1 MLRNIIIS
9 IFLFFLFGCKELYF
23 KYPQPRG
30 GKVFNGDIKQM
41 LNIAIPTTINSN
53 GRNSILKDIVNDTL
67 QYIAMNNNQTQIEL
81 ELQFFNGITI
91 LEKFNIQSNIDSFL
105 TLIVFD
111 ENDEPIILEKENV
124 ICVNQKNEKDDSI
137 FRITFIFER
146 NRKNNDLR
154 VVMNPFM
161 MLETEDLYNMKG
173 ELNIIKYYDNDSS
186 KVYVADPSYMSFR
199 KYLKGISEYSFN
211 DLLIIE
217 LFDQVEKRIKL
228 DSIKYKNIKGLINFK
243 EIKNLGLDYI
253 NWLQPPH

>member
-1 MLRNIIIS
+1 MIKNIIIS
-9 IFLFFLFGCKELYF
+9 IFLIFLFGCKELYF

-30 GKVFNGDIKQM
+30 GKVFNGNLKQM
-41 LNIAIPTTINSN
+41 FISAIPTAINSN
-53 GRNSILKDIVNDTL
+53 RRNSILNDIVNDTL
-67 QYIAMNNNQTQIEL
+67 QYIAMNNNRTQIEL

-91 LEKFNIQSNIDSFL
+91 LEKFNIQSTIDSFL

-161 MLETEDLYNMKG
+161 LETEDLDNMKD

-199 KYLKGISEYSFN
+199 KYLKDIYEYSFT
-211 DLLIIE
+211 DLLITE
-217 LFDQVEKRIKL
+217 LFDQFEKRVEL

>member
-1 MLRNIIIS
+1 MIKNIIIS
-9 IFLFFLFGCKELYF
+9 IFLIFLFGCKELYF

-30 GKVFNGDIKQM
+30 GKVFNGNLKQM
-41 LNIAIPTTINSN
+41 FISAIPTTINSN
-53 GRNSILKDIVNDTL
+53 GRNSILNDIVNDTL
-67 QYIAMNNNQTQIEL
+67 QYIAMNNNRTQIEL
-81 ELQFFNGITI
+81 ELQVFNGITI

-111 ENDEPIILEKENV
+111 ENDEPIILEKENI
-124 ICVNQKNEKDDSI
+124 ICINQKNEKDDSI
-137 FRITFIFER
+137 FKIPFIFER

-161 MLETEDLYNMKG
+161 LETEDLDNMKD

-199 KYLKGISEYSFN
+199 KYLKGIYEYSFT
-211 DLLIIE
+211 DLLITE
-217 LFDQVEKRIKL
+217 LFDQFEKRVEL

-243 EIKNLGLDYI
+243 EIKILFLSIFN
-253 NWLQPPH
+253 

>member
-1 MLRNIIIS
+1 MIKNIIIS
-9 IFLFFLFGCKELYF
+9 IFLIFLFGCKELYF

-30 GKVFNGDIKQM
+30 GKVFNGNLKQM
-41 LNIAIPTTINSN
+41 FISAIPTTINSN
-53 GRNSILKDIVNDTL
+53 GRNSILNDIVNDTL
-67 QYIAMNNNQTQIEL
+67 QYIAMNNNRTQIEL

-111 ENDEPIILEKENV
+111 ENDEPIILEKENI
-124 ICVNQKNEKDDSI
+124 ICINQKNEKDDSI
-137 FRITFIFER
+137 FKIPFIFER

-161 MLETEDLYNMKG
+161 LETEDLDNMKD

-199 KYLKGISEYSFN
+199 KYLKGIYEYSFT
-211 DLLIIE
+211 DLLITE
-217 LFDQVEKRIKL
+217 LFDQFEKRVEL

>member
-1 MLRNIIIS
+1 MIKNIIIS
-9 IFLFFLFGCKELYF
+9 ICLIFLFGCKELYF

-30 GKVFNGDIKQM
+30 GKVFNGNLKQM
-41 LNIAIPTTINSN
+41 FISAIPTTINSN
-53 GRNSILKDIVNDTL
+53 GRNSILNDIVNDTL
-67 QYIAMNNNQTQIEL
+67 QYIAMNNNRTQIEL

-91 LEKFNIQSNIDSFL
+91 LEKFNIQSTIDSFL

-111 ENDEPIILEKENV
+111 ENDEPIILEKENI
-124 ICVNQKNEKDDSI
+124 ICINQKNEKDDSI
-137 FRITFIFER
+137 FEIPFIFER

-161 MLETEDLYNMKG
+161 LETEDLDNMKD
-173 ELNIIKYYDNDSS
+173 EFNIIKYYDNDSS

-199 KYLKGISEYSFN
+199 KYLKSISEYSFT

-217 LFDQVEKRIKL
+217 LFGQVEKRIEL

-243 EIKNLGLDYI
+243 EIKILFLSIFN
-253 NWLQPPH
+253 

>member
-53 GRNSILKDIVNDTL
+53 GRNSILNDIVNDTL

-105 TLIVFD
+105 TLIIFD

>member
-1 MLRNIIIS
+1 MIKNIIAS
-9 IFLFFLFGCKELYF
+9 IFLIFLFGCKELYF

-30 GKVFNGDIKQM
+30 GKVFNGNLKQM
-41 LNIAIPTTINSN
+41 FISAIPTTINSN
-53 GRNSILKDIVNDTL
+53 GRNSILNDIVNDTL
-67 QYIAMNNNQTQIEL
+67 QYIAMNNNRTQIEL

-111 ENDEPIILEKENV
+111 ENDEPIILEKENI
-124 ICVNQKNEKDDSI
+124 ICINQKNEKDDSI
-137 FRITFIFER
+137 FKIPFIFER

-161 MLETEDLYNMKG
+161 LETEDLDNMKD

-199 KYLKGISEYSFN
+199 KYLKGIYEYSFT
-211 DLLIIE
+211 DLLITE
-217 LFDQVEKRIKL
+217 LFDQFEKRVEL

-243 EIKNLGLDYI
+243 EIKILFLSIFN
-253 NWLQPPH
+253 

>member
-1 MLRNIIIS
+1 MVRNIIIS
-9 IFLFFLFGCKELYF
+9 LCLILLFGCKELYF

-30 GKVFNGDIKQM
+30 GKVFNGNLKQM
-41 LNIAIPTTINSN
+41 FISAIPTTINSN
-53 GRNSILKDIVNDTL
+53 GRNSILNDIVNDTL
-67 QYIAMNNNQTQIEL
+67 QYIAMNNNRTQIEL

-111 ENDEPIILEKENV
+111 ENDEPIILEKENI
-124 ICVNQKNEKDDSI
+124 ICINQKNEKDDSI
-137 FRITFIFER
+137 FKIPFIFER

-161 MLETEDLYNMKG
+161 LETEDLDNMKD

-199 KYLKGISEYSFN
+199 KYLKGIYEYSFT
-211 DLLIIE
+211 DLLITE
-217 LFDQVEKRIKL
+217 LFDQFEKRVEL

-243 EIKNLGLDYI
+243 EIKILFLSIFN
-253 NWLQPPH
+253 

>member
-53 GRNSILKDIVNDTL
+53 GRNSILNDIVNDTL

-217 LFDQVEKRIKL
+217 LFDQVEKRIKS

>member
-1 MLRNIIIS
+1 MNKNIIIS
-9 IFLFFLFGCKELYF
+9 IFLIFLFGCKELYF

-30 GKVFNGDIKQM
+30 GKVFNGNLKQM
-41 LNIAIPTTINSN
+41 FISAIPTTINSN
-53 GRNSILKDIVNDTL
+53 GRNSILNDIVNDTL
-67 QYIAMNNNQTQIEL
+67 QYIAMNNNRTQIEL

-111 ENDEPIILEKENV
+111 ENDEPIILEKENI
-124 ICVNQKNEKDDSI
+124 ICINQKNEKDDSI
-137 FRITFIFER
+137 FKIPFIFER

-161 MLETEDLYNMKG
+161 LETEDLDNMKD

-199 KYLKGISEYSFN
+199 KYLKGIYEYSFT

-217 LFDQVEKRIKL
+217 LFGQVEKRIEL

-243 EIKNLGLDYI
+243 EIKILFLSIFN
-253 NWLQPPH
+253 

>member
-1 MLRNIIIS
+1 MIKNIIIS
-9 IFLFFLFGCKELYF
+9 ICLIFLFGCKELYF

-30 GKVFNGDIKQM
+30 GKVFNGNLKQM
-41 LNIAIPTTINSN
+41 FISAIPTTINSN
-53 GRNSILKDIVNDTL
+53 GRNSILNDIVNDTL
-67 QYIAMNNNQTQIEL
+67 QNIAMNNNRTQIEL

-111 ENDEPIILEKENV
+111 ENDEPIILEKENI
-124 ICVNQKNEKDDSI
+124 ICINQKNEKDDSI
-137 FRITFIFER
+137 FKIPFIFER

-161 MLETEDLYNMKG
+161 LETEDLDNMKD

-199 KYLKGISEYSFN
+199 KYLKGIYEYSFT
-211 DLLIIE
+211 DLLITE
-217 LFDQVEKRIKL
+217 LFDQFEKRVEL

-243 EIKNLGLDYI
+243 EIKILFLSIFN
-253 NWLQPPH
+253 

>member
-1 MLRNIIIS
+1 MIKNIIIS
-9 IFLFFLFGCKELYF
+9 IFLIFLFGCKELYF

-30 GKVFNGDIKQM
+30 GKVFNGNLKQM
-41 LNIAIPTTINSN
+41 FISAIPTTINSN
-53 GRNSILKDIVNDTL
+53 GRNSILNDIVNDTL
-67 QYIAMNNNQTQIEL
+67 QYIAMNNNRTQIEL

-111 ENDEPIILEKENV
+111 ENDEPIILEKENI
-124 ICVNQKNEKDDSI
+124 ICINQKNEKDDSI
-137 FRITFIFER
+137 FKIPFIFER

-161 MLETEDLYNMKG
+161 LETEDLDNMKD

-199 KYLKGISEYSFN
+199 KYLKGIYEYSFT
-211 DLLIIE
+211 DLLITE
-217 LFDQVEKRIKL
+217 LFDQFEKRVEL

-243 EIKNLGLDYI
+243 EIKILFLSIFN
-253 NWLQPPH
+253 

>member
-1 MLRNIIIS
+1 MLRNLIIS

-41 LNIAIPTTINSN
+41 LNSARPTTINSN
-53 GRNSILKDIVNDTL
+53 GRNSILNDIVNDTL

-217 LFDQVEKRIKL
+217 LFDQFEKRIKL

-243 EIKNLGLDYI
+243 EIKILFLSIFN
-253 NWLQPPH
+253 

>member
-1 MLRNIIIS
+1 MVRNIIIS
-9 IFLFFLFGCKELYF
+9 LCLILLFGCKELYF

-30 GKVFNGDIKQM
+30 GKVFNGNLKQM
-41 LNIAIPTTINSN
+41 FISAIPTTINSN
-53 GRNSILKDIVNDTL
+53 GRNSILNDIVNDTL
-67 QYIAMNNNQTQIEL
+67 QYIAMNNNRTQIEL

-91 LEKFNIQSNIDSFL
+91 LEKFNIQSTIDSFL
-105 TLIVFD
+105 TLIVFG
-111 ENDEPIILEKENV
+111 ENDGSIILEKENI
-124 ICVNQKNEKDDSI
+124 ICINQKNEKDDSI
-137 FRITFIFER
+137 FKIPFIFER

-161 MLETEDLYNMKG
+161 LETEDLDNMKD

-199 KYLKGISEYSFN
+199 KYLKGIYEYSFT
-211 DLLIIE
+211 DILITE
-217 LFDQVEKRIKL
+217 LFDQFEKRVEL

>member
-1 MLRNIIIS
+1 MIKNIIIS
-9 IFLFFLFGCKELYF
+9 ICLIFLFGCKELYF

-30 GKVFNGDIKQM
+30 GKVFNGNLKQM
-41 LNIAIPTTINSN
+41 FISAIPTTINSN
-53 GRNSILKDIVNDTL
+53 GRNSILNDIVNDTL
-67 QYIAMNNNQTQIEL
+67 QYIAMNNNRTQIEL

-111 ENDEPIILEKENV
+111 ENDEPIILEKENI
-124 ICVNQKNEKDDSI
+124 ICINQKNEKDDSI
-137 FRITFIFER
+137 FKIPFIFER

-161 MLETEDLYNMKG
+161 LETEDLDNMKD

-199 KYLKGISEYSFN
+199 KYLKGIYEYSFT
-211 DLLIIE
+211 DLLITE
-217 LFDQVEKRIKL
+217 LFDQFEKRVEL

-243 EIKNLGLDYI
+243 EIKILFLSIFN
-253 NWLQPPH
+253 

>member
-1 MLRNIIIS
+1 MIKNIIIS
-9 IFLFFLFGCKELYF
+9 IFLIFLFGCKELYF

-30 GKVFNGDIKQM
+30 GKVFNGNLKQM
-41 LNIAIPTTINSN
+41 FISAIPTTINSN
-53 GRNSILKDIVNDTL
+53 GRNSILNDIVNDTL
-67 QYIAMNNNQTQIEL
+67 QYIAMNNNRTQIEL

-111 ENDEPIILEKENV
+111 ENDEPIILEKENI
-124 ICVNQKNEKDDSI
+124 ICINQKNEKDDSI
-137 FRITFIFER
+137 FKIPFIIER

-161 MLETEDLYNMKG
+161 LETEDLDNMKD

-199 KYLKGISEYSFN
+199 KYLKGIYEYSFT
-211 DLLIIE
+211 DLLITE
-217 LFDQVEKRIKL
+217 LFDQFEKRVEL

-243 EIKNLGLDYI
+243 EIKILFLSIFN
-253 NWLQPPH
+253 

>member
-1 MLRNIIIS
+1 MIKNIIIS
-9 IFLFFLFGCKELYF
+9 ICLIFLFGCKELYF

-30 GKVFNGDIKQM
+30 GKVFNGNLKQM
-41 LNIAIPTTINSN
+41 FISAIPTTINSN
-53 GRNSILKDIVNDTL
+53 GRNSILNDIVNDTL
-67 QYIAMNNNQTQIEL
+67 QYIAMNNNRTQIEL

-91 LEKFNIQSNIDSFL
+91 LEKFNIQSTIDSFL

-111 ENDEPIILEKENV
+111 ENDEPIILEKENI
-124 ICVNQKNEKDDSI
+124 ICINQKNEKDDSI
-137 FRITFIFER
+137 FKIPFIFER

-161 MLETEDLYNMKG
+161 LETEDLDNMKD

-199 KYLKGISEYSFN
+199 KYLKGIYEYSFT
-211 DLLIIE
+211 DLLITE
-217 LFDQVEKRIKL
+217 LFDQFEKRVEL

-243 EIKNLGLDYI
+243 EIKILFLSIFN
-253 NWLQPPH
+253 

>member
-1 MLRNIIIS
+1 M
-9 IFLFFLFGCKELYF
+9 F
-23 KYPQPRG
+23 
-30 GKVFNGDIKQM
+30 
-41 LNIAIPTTINSN
+41 NIAIPTTINSN

>member
-1 MLRNIIIS
+1 MIKNIIIS
-9 IFLFFLFGCKELYF
+9 IFLIFLFGCKELYF

-30 GKVFNGDIKQM
+30 GKVFNGNLKQM
-41 LNIAIPTTINSN
+41 FISAIPTTINSN
-53 GRNSILKDIVNDTL
+53 GRNSILNDIVNDTL

-137 FRITFIFER
+137 FKIPFIFER

>member
-1 MLRNIIIS
+1 MVRNIIIS
-9 IFLFFLFGCKELYF
+9 LWLILLFGCKELYF

-30 GKVFNGDIKQM
+30 GKVFNGNLKQM
-41 LNIAIPTTINSN
+41 FISAIPTTINSN
-53 GRNSILKDIVNDTL
+53 GRNSILNDIVNDTL
-67 QYIAMNNNQTQIEL
+67 QYIAMNNNRTQIEL

-111 ENDEPIILEKENV
+111 ENDEPIILEKENI
-124 ICVNQKNEKDDSI
+124 ICINQKNEKDDSI
-137 FRITFIFER
+137 FKIPFIFER

-161 MLETEDLYNMKG
+161 LETEDLDNMKD

-199 KYLKGISEYSFN
+199 KYLKGIYEYSFT
-211 DLLIIE
+211 DLLITE
-217 LFDQVEKRIKL
+217 LFDQFEKRVEL

-243 EIKNLGLDYI
+243 EIKILFLSIFN
-253 NWLQPPH
+253 